1 MAKKLTEKDKSEIL
15 KLYHNPEE
23 TTSTLAVRYGVSHST
38 ISRLLKSTLLPDEYE
53 VLIQQKRSSR
63 GQNVAD
69 VTDIA
74 EVAEPEPVEIPEK
87 PKPVIAQPKK
97 VVKEKEPEVSPELE
111 VSSSRRSRKRSSAAT
126 TTSPI
131 SEIEEVVTKKLP
143 SPSIEFEEDLP
154 EAETNDELLE
164 ESYDA
169 DVSTIREMLGED
181 LLDGEEDLDDEEDD
195 LDDDDLD
202 EEDDLDDDDDDDLD
216 DNEALLTPRRRVHD
230 ALIQVLPLS
239 EASFPRPC
247 YLVVDRAAEL
257 ITRPLRDFG
266 DLGQIPKDEIQQ
278 KTLPVFDNHRIARRF
293 SNRNQRVIKV
303 PDGRML
309 QKASPYLKAKGITRL
324 LIDGQVYSLSPV

>member
-15 KLYHNPEE
+15 KLYYNPEE
-23 TTSTLAVRYGVSHST
+23 TTSTLAARYGVSHST
-38 ISRLLKSTLLPDEYE
+38 ISRLLKSTLLADEYE

-69 VTDIA
+69 V
-74 EVAEPEPVEIPEK
+74 VEPEVVEEPEPEK
-87 PKPVIAQPKK
+87 PKPVLPQPKK
-97 VVKEKEPEVSPELE
+97 VVKEKEPEELEEPE
-111 VSSSRRSRKRSSAAT
+111 VSSEVEVSSARRSRKRSSAVA
-126 TTSPI
+126 SPVHEVKEELANKPAPPQVEF
-131 SEIEEVVTKKLP
+131 SEDP
-143 SPSIEFEEDLP
+143 P
-154 EAETNDELLE
+154 EAKTNDELLDE
-164 ESYDA
+164 AYNA

-181 LLDGEEDLDDEEDD
+181 LLDGEEDLDDDEDDD
-195 LDDDDLD
+195 LDDD
-202 EEDDLDDDDDDDLD
+202 EDD
-216 DNEALLTPRRRVHD
+216 EVLLTPRRRVQIG

-266 DLGQIPKDEIQQ
+266 DLGEIPKDEIQQ
-278 KTLPVFDNHRIARRF
+278 RTLPVFDNHRIARRF

-324 LIDGQVYSLSPV
+324 LIDGQVYSLSPS

>member
-15 KLYHNPEE
+15 KLYYNPEE

-63 GQNVAD
+63 GQNATD
-69 VTDIA
+69 V
-74 EVAEPEPVEIPEK
+74 VEPEEVEEPEPEK
-87 PKPVIAQPKK
+87 PKPVLPQPKK
-97 VVKEKEPEVSPELE
+97 VVKAPEPEPEAESLAVE
-111 VSSSRRSRKRSSAAT
+111 GSSRRSRKRSSAVA
-126 TTSPI
+126 SPVDEAVVSPV
-131 SEIEEVVTKKLP
+131 SEVEEVTARELDPPLV
-143 SPSIEFEEDLP
+143 EFEEDSP
-154 EAETNDELLE
+154 EAETGDELLE
-164 ESYDA
+164 EAYDA

-181 LLDGEEDLDDEEDD
+181 LLDGEEDLE
-195 LDDDDLD
+195 
-202 EEDDLDDDDDDDLD
+202 DDDDLD
-216 DNEALLTPRRRVHD
+216 DEDDDLDDEEGFISPRRRVQIG

-247 YLVVDRAAEL
+247 YLVVDRSAEL

-278 KTLPVFDNHRIARRF
+278 RTLPVFDNHRIARRF

-309 QKASPYLKAKGITRL
+309 QKTSPYLKAKGITRL
-324 LIDGQVYSLSPV
+324 LIDGQVYSLSPS

>member
-63 GQNVAD
+63 GQNVAQP
-69 VTDIA
+69 
-74 EVAEPEPVEIPEK
+74 EVEPEVVEVPEK
-87 PKPVIAQPKK
+87 PKPVVVQPKK
-97 VVKEKEPEVSPELE
+97 VVKDPEPEVSSE
-111 VSSSRRSRKRSSAAT
+111 VETSSSRRSRKRSSAVGSPVAEVTEVLT
-126 TTSPI
+126 TRHSSPRVKLEEETPE
-131 SEIEEVVTKKLP
+131 SEANE
-143 SPSIEFEEDLP
+143 
-154 EAETNDELLE
+154 ELLD
-164 ESYDA
+164 ESYNA

-181 LLDGEEDLDDEEDD
+181 LLDREEDLDD
-195 LDDDDLD
+195 
-202 EEDDLDDDDDDDLD
+202 DDLDDDDDDDLD
-216 DNEALLTPRRRVHD
+216 DDDDDDEVLLTPRRKVQFG

-257 ITRPLRDFG
+257 ITRPLKDFG
-266 DLGQIPKDEIQQ
+266 DLGQIPKEEIQQ
-278 KTLPVFDNHRIARRF
+278 RTLPVFDNHRIARRF

-324 LIDGQVYSLSPV
+324 LIDGQVYSLSPT

>member
-69 VTDIA
+69 VT

-111 VSSSRRSRKRSSAAT
+111 VSSSRRSRKRSSA
-126 TTSPI
+126 TTSLI
-131 SEIEEVVTKKLP
+131 GEIEEVVTKKLP
-143 SPSIEFEEDLP
+143 SASREFEEDLP

-164 ESYDA
+164 GSYDA

-202 EEDDLDDDDDDDLD
+202 DEEDDLDDDDLDDEED

>member
-1 MAKKLTEKDKSEIL
+1 MAKKLTQKDKSEIL
-15 KLYHNPEE
+15 KLYYNPEE

-69 VTDIA
+69 V
-74 EVAEPEPVEIPEK
+74 AEPEVVEEPTPEK
-87 PKPVIAQPKK
+87 PKPVLTLPKK
-97 VVKEKEPEVSPELE
+97 VVKEKESEELEEPEVSPEVE
-111 VSSSRRSRKRSSAAT
+111 VSSARRSRKRSSAVA
-126 TTSPI
+126 SPVHEVEEELANKPAPPQVEF
-131 SEIEEVVTKKLP
+131 SEDP
-143 SPSIEFEEDLP
+143 P
-154 EAETNDELLE
+154 EAQTNDELLDE
-164 ESYDA
+164 AYNA

-181 LLDGEEDLDDEEDD
+181 LLDGEEDLDDEDDDED
-195 LDDDDLD
+195 LDDEDDD
-202 EEDDLDDDDDDDLD
+202 EDLDDEDDD
-216 DNEALLTPRRRVHD
+216 EVLLTPRRRVQIG

-278 KTLPVFDNHRIARRF
+278 RTLPVFDNHRIARRF

-324 LIDGQVYSLSPV
+324 LIDGQVYSLSPN

>member
-1 MAKKLTEKDKSEIL
+1 MAKKLTQKDKSEIL
-15 KLYHNPEE
+15 KLYYNPEE

-69 VTDIA
+69 VP
-74 EVAEPEPVEIPEK
+74 EPEVVEEPTPEK
-87 PKPVIAQPKK
+87 PKPVLPQPKK
-97 VVKEKEPEVSPELE
+97 VVKEKEPEELEEPEVSPEVE
-111 VSSSRRSRKRSSAAT
+111 VSSARRSRKRSSAVA
-126 TTSPI
+126 SPVHEVEEELANKPAPPQVEF
-131 SEIEEVVTKKLP
+131 SEDPPEVQ
-143 SPSIEFEEDLP
+143 
-154 EAETNDELLE
+154 TNDELLDE
-164 ESYDA
+164 AYNA

-181 LLDGEEDLDDEEDD
+181 LLDGEEDLDDE
-195 LDDDDLD
+195 
-202 EEDDLDDDDDDDLD
+202 DDDDLD
-216 DNEALLTPRRRVHD
+216 DDEDDDDLDDDEVLLTPRRRVQIG

-278 KTLPVFDNHRIARRF
+278 RTLPVFDNHRIARRF

-324 LIDGQVYSLSPV
+324 LIDGQVYSLSPN

>member
-15 KLYHNPEE
+15 KLYYNPEE

-69 VTDIA
+69 V
-74 EVAEPEPVEIPEK
+74 AEPEIIEEPEPEK
-87 PKPVIAQPKK
+87 PKPLVSQPKK
-97 VVKEKEPEVSPELE
+97 VVKEKEPEVFPELE
-111 VSSSRRSRKRSSAAT
+111 VSSARRSRKRSSAVA
-126 TTSPI
+126 SPVN
-131 SEIEEVVTKKLP
+131 EVEELTKEPAPPQAK
-143 SPSIEFEEDLP
+143 FEEDTLA
-154 EAETNDELLE
+154 AETNDELLDE
-164 ESYDA
+164 AYDA
-169 DVSTIREMLGED
+169 DVSTIGEMLGED
-181 LLDGEEDLDDEEDD
+181 LLDGEEDLEDEDDED
-195 LDDDDLD
+195 LDD
-202 EEDDLDDDDDDDLD
+202 EDLDDDDDDND
-216 DNEALLTPRRRVHD
+216 EAFLTPRRRVQIGT
-230 ALIQVLPLS
+230 LIQVLPLS

-278 KTLPVFDNHRIARRF
+278 RTLPVFDNHRIARRF

-309 QKASPYLKAKGITRL
+309 QKASHYLKAKGITRL
-324 LIDGQVYSLSPV
+324 LIDGQVYSLSSN

>member
-53 VLIQQKRSSR
+53 VLIQQKRASR
-63 GQNVAD
+63 GQNF
-69 VTDIA
+69 A
-74 EVAEPEPVEIPEK
+74 EVAEPEPVEVVPEK

-111 VSSSRRSRKRSSAAT
+111 VISSRRSRKRSSAVA
-126 TTSPI
+126 SP
-131 SEIEEVVTKKLP
+131 ENEVEEVTAKKSAPLQV
-143 SPSIEFEEDLP
+143 EFEE
-154 EAETNDELLE
+154 EALETESNDELLDE
-164 ESYDA
+164 AYDA

-181 LLDGEEDLDDEEDD
+181 LLDGEEDLEDEEEDED
-195 LDDDDLD
+195 LEEEDEDLEDEDED
-202 EEDDLDDDDDDDLD
+202 EEI
-216 DNEALLTPRRRVHD
+216 LLTQRRRVQINS
-230 ALIQVLPLS
+230 LIQVLPLS

-278 KTLPVFDNHRIARRF
+278 RTLPVFDNHRIARRF
-293 SNRNQRVIKV
+293 SNRSQRVIKV

-324 LIDGQVYSLSPV
+324 LIDGQVYSLSPI

>member
-15 KLYHNPEE
+15 KLYYNPEE

-69 VTDIA
+69 V
-74 EVAEPEPVEIPEK
+74 AEPEIIEEPEPEKPEPEK
-87 PKPVIAQPKK
+87 PKPVVSQPKK
-97 VVKEKEPEVSPELE
+97 VVKEKEPEVSKELE
-111 VSSSRRSRKRSSAAT
+111 VSSARRSKKRSSAVA
-126 TTSPI
+126 SPVN
-131 SEIEEVVTKKLP
+131 EVEELTEEPAPPQAKL
-143 SPSIEFEEDLP
+143 EEDTLA
-154 EAETNDELLE
+154 AETNDELLDE
-164 ESYDA
+164 AYDA

-181 LLDGEEDLDDEEDD
+181 LLDGEEDLEDEDDE
-195 LDDDDLD
+195 
-202 EEDDLDDDDDDDLD
+202 DLDDDDDDEDLND
-216 DNEALLTPRRRVHD
+216 DDDDDDEEAFLTPRRRVQIGT
-230 ALIQVLPLS
+230 LIQVLPLS

-257 ITRPLRDFG
+257 ITRPLKDFG

-278 KTLPVFDNHRIARRF
+278 RTLPVFDNHRIARRF

-309 QKASPYLKAKGITRL
+309 QKASHYLKAKGITRL
-324 LIDGQVYSLSPV
+324 LIDGQVYSLSSN

>member
-15 KLYHNPEE
+15 KLYYNPEE

-63 GQNVAD
+63 GQNLAD
-69 VTDIA
+69 
-74 EVAEPEPVEIPEK
+74 VAEPEVEEVLEK
-87 PKPVIAQPKK
+87 PKPAIAQPKK
-97 VVKEKEPEVSPELE
+97 VLKEPEPEFSPESE
-111 VSSSRRSRKRSSAAT
+111 GSSSRRSRKRSSAVT
-126 TTSPI
+126 LPVNKV
-131 SEIEEVVTKKLP
+131 EVVSTKPVLP
-143 SPSIEFEEDLP
+143 QVKFEEDLP
-154 EAETNDELLE
+154 EAETNDELLDE
-164 ESYDA
+164 AYNA

-181 LLDGEEDLDDEEDD
+181 LLDGDEDLDEDDLDIEEEDLDEDDLDDEEV
-195 LDDDDLD
+195 
-202 EEDDLDDDDDDDLD
+202 
-216 DNEALLTPRRRVHD
+216 LLTPRRRD
-230 ALIQVLPLS
+230 QINSLIQVLPLS